1 MQASLE
7 LNSMA
12 TCDHK
17 VEVWKPNFWTN
28 QLLSEHLICPKIYD
42 NISHKGSKPV
52 FFRISFWTNF
62 DPPPLLATYVSL
74 VGLLSFSVPQ
84 FPHLLNRLTG
94 IINLSN
100 LCKSFGEITSIN
112 HIS

>member
-28 QLLSEHLICPKIYD
+28 QLLSERSICPKIY
-42 NISHKGSKPV
+42 NKISHKGSKAA

-62 DPPPLLATYVSL
+62 DSPPPLGYLCW
-74 VGLLSFSVPQ
+74 
-84 FPHLLNRLTG
+84 LT
-94 IINLSN
+94 
-100 LCKSFGEITSIN
+100 
-112 HIS
+112 